1 MSNVEL
7 LFMCLLTFFMK
18 LQVFRTLWS
27 LNEVLEGLFQ
37 SFFYHTP
44 LGKESKNLYLV
55 DGLKQ
60 RGDNE
65 MGT

>member
-7 LFMCLLTFFMK
+7 LFMCLLTFLMK

-27 LNEVLEGLFQ
+27 LNKVLEGLFQ
-37 SFFYHTP
+37 IFLYHTP
-44 LGKESKNLYLV
+44 LGKELKNLYSV
-55 DGLKQ
+55 HGLKQ
-60 RGDNE
+60 HGDNE